1 MFLADKWATR
11 IFLGRLE
18 FFSGNLTWHLNIFL
32 RTTPEIS
39 TDLDELIRKNDSVSK
54 FLRSSEILNC
64 TQQNLRSCM
73 GNLVVKNF
81 QTHRL
86 RNFENLPGTK
96 ATQQVLWILR
106 QQVAVSRRFLVEG
119 EGNFGRKLMNCPI
132 ISHRQVW
139 NGKSLWEQW
148 SLINTNCTLNTAKF
162 KEL

>member
-86 RNFENLPGTK
+86 RNFEKLKFTWDQSNTTGTLDSPTASCCFQAFSGWRWGK
-96 ATQQVLWILR
+96 IWKKINEL
-106 QQVAVSRRFLVEG
+106 SN
-119 EGNFGRKLMNCPI
+119 NFTPTSLKWKI
-132 ISHRQVW
+132 IMRTVVF
-139 NGKSLWEQW
+139 N
-148 SLINTNCTLNTAKF
+148 
-162 KEL
+162 